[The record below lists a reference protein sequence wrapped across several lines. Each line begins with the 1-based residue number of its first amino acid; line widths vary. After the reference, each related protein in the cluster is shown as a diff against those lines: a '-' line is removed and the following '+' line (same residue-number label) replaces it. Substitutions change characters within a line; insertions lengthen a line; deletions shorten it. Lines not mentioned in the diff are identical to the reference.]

1 VKLDFSGKKELNE
14 FTKTPMHYENQ
25 FDVAAGSYTLK
36 LAFTTGGKFGKLE
49 TPLVVDPWDGKKLG
63 LSSVVLSTD
72 LRPMGGA
79 LDAELLG
86 GRTPLVAKGNVEV
99 VPSVLR
105 HLKKTEQG
113 VLYVEVYEPLLTG
126 PNPPQVMLQVRVL
139 DRKTGQ
145 VSSDVGTFD
154 VASAIRAGNPMVPV
168 GMKLPVASLA
178 PGSYRAELKAVD
190 SAGNQTVLRSA
201 DFELEP

>member
-1 VKLDFSGKKELNE
+1 
-14 FTKTPMHYENQ
+14 
-25 FDVAAGSYTLK
+25 
-36 LAFTTGGKFGKLE
+36 
-49 TPLVVDPWDGKKLG
+49 
-63 LSSVVLSTD
+63 
-72 LRPMGGA
+72 MGGA